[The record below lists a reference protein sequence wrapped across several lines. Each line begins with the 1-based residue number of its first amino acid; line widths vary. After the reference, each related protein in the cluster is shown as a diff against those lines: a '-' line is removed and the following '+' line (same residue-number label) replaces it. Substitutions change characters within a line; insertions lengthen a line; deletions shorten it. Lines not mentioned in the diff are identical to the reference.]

1 MVMAALNHILYVDD
15 EPDLRAMVQVSL
27 GLIGGFTVTL
37 CASGAEALDQAASL
51 RPDLILIDVM
61 MPGLSGPET
70 LARLRADPATAGI
83 PAVFMTSAS
92 GADEVGGLVGPGVL
106 GVIAKPFDPM
116 TLADR
121 VRAVWE
127 GRTPA

>member
-1 MVMAALNHILYVDD
+1 MAALHHILYVDD

-51 RPDLILIDVM
+51 RPDLILLDVM

-92 GADEVGGLVGPGVL
+92 GADEVGRLAGSDVL

-127 GRTPA
+127 GGTPA